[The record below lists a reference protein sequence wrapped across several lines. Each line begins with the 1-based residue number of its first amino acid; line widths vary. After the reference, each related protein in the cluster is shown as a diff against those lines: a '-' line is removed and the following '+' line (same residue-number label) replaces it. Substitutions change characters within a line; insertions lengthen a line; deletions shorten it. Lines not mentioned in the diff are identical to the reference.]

1 MYVKKDNDAPIND
14 TYILDDNGSSKI
26 FHPVNTFNEIAVTTN
41 PNIKIDIPY
50 KDTH

>member
-14 TYILDDNGSSKI
+14 TYILGDNGSSKK

-41 PNIKIDIPY
+41 PNIKTHIPY
-50 KDTH
+50 MEIH